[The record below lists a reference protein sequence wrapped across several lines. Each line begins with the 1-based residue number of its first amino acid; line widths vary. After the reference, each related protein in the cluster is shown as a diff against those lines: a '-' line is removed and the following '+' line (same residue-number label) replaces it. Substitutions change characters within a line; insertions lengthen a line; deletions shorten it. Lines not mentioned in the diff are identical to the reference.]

1 MTDVKKR
8 NFLGDDYWM
17 MVMVTVV
24 VVVRR
29 FGGDSDSFHH
39 PYDFRHFCH
48 YWYDHDDDFSSFV
61 VTDVRVSCSPS
72 HLQPPYDVDVPVC
85 SGFRKISLLYI
96 PVYIIYVV
104 SEKI

>member
-1 MTDVKKR
+1 MNDLKKR

-17 MVMVTVV
+17 MVMVMVV

-48 YWYDHDDDFSSFV
+48 YWYDHDDDVSSFV

-72 HLQPPYDVDVPVC
+72 HLQPPYDVDGVSYVPVC
-85 SGFRKISLLYI
+85 SGFR
-96 PVYIIYVV
+96 
-104 SEKI
+104 